1 LPQNDHAAPAI
12 SVSPWAAAAWT
23 GGKSDGR
30 YAEIVDGVFG
40 GGSVGIKPKNVEE
53 EAVTYSKMLRA
64 TAAFERVTDAA
75 SAPLAF
81 EVPEPVSVGAGG
93 DGVYRGEA
101 ARRSLFSAAPQWG
114 YGAVGQAYRSLGAVP
129 EDKVH
134 THDEA
139 DEAAARPRQA
149 TDLIC
154 NPVSCCSVS

>member
-1 LPQNDHAAPAI
+1 M
-12 SVSPWAAAAWT
+12 
-23 GGKSDGR
+23 
-30 YAEIVDGVFG
+30 
-40 GGSVGIKPKNVEE
+40 GIKPKNVEE

-75 SAPLAF
+75 GAPLAF
-81 EVPEPVSVGAGG
+81 EVSRGPHAVRSYKAVPEPVSVGAGG

-101 ARRSLFSAAPQWG
+101 ARRSLFSAVPQWG